1 MGKVSLMNKAKNKSC
16 VPGSCSAA
24 WEMGVHV
31 FDPACLD
38 VGSDLLSFFFFFLS
52 WNLLLLFISC

>member
-24 WEMGVHV
+24 WEMGVRV
-31 FDPACLD
+31 LDPACLH
-38 VGSDLLSFFFFFLS
+38 VGSDLAFLFSS
-52 WNLLLLFISC
+52 WNLLLLY

>member
-38 VGSDLLSFFFFFLS
+38 VGSDLLSFFFFFFFELES
-52 WNLLLLFISC
+52 AASFY